1 MDKTEFVKFYDV
13 NIEKRE
19 EFHSSKK
26 SVPIDFASI
35 DKRVI
40 CDEFPYIKKASK
52 YFTDYKNNEKVTSL
66 CVMLPKISGYLKNF
80 DDAKTMSYVFLVD
93 YEKLL
98 TKYNETL
105 SKI

>member
-40 CDEFPYIKKASK
+40 CDEFP
-52 YFTDYKNNEKVTSL
+52 T
-66 CVMLPKISGYLKNF
+66 
-80 DDAKTMSYVFLVD
+80 
-93 YEKLL
+93 
-98 TKYNETL
+98 
-105 SKI
+105 